1 MAKNGSLDFACVL
14 TCAVGARSNVPFVRW
29 QIELKKCAV
38 GKIKNT
44 EGSVP
49 IAFGI
54 GLLVV
59 RFLYSFYVCV
69 HLPKWFTFFLVFSP
83 LFLSGSLSFT
93 FAPNVFRLAEGGA
106 FTHYRSFGKPHFNYT
121 KKLSTEALHPRLR
134 QTDVSCSF

>member
-1 MAKNGSLDFACVL
+1 LDFACVL
-14 TCAVGARSNVPFVRW
+14 ACAVGARSNVPFVRW

-44 EGSVP
+44 EGSAMSV
-49 IAFGI
+49 

-93 FAPNVFRLAEGGA
+93 LAPNGWCMKRWAFRSTL
-106 FTHYRSFGKPHFNYT
+106 
-121 KKLSTEALHPRLR
+121 LSNRYK
-134 QTDVSCSF
+134 VY